1 MSSDALPLL
10 SIRGVGK
17 TYAQPVLAEIDLQ
30 LFGGEVL
37 ALTGENGAGK
47 STLSKIVGGL
57 ERPGAGSL
65 ELLGR
70 PYAPASRRE
79 AEALGVRMVMQ
90 ELNLLPTLSVAENLF
105 LHDLPRRAGW
115 IDRRRLRAAAREA
128 MAQVGLEAIDP
139 DTLVGD
145 LGIGHQQM
153 VEIARNLIGD
163 CRLLIL
169 DEPTAMLTAREV
181 DMLFEQVER
190 LRERGVAIVYISHRL
205 EELARISQR
214 IAVLRDGRLVCVE
227 PIERYDADQLV
238 TLMVGRDLGERF
250 DLGPRQTGAP
260 LLRVERLSRRGKVH
274 EVSFEVRAGEI
285 FGISGLIGS
294 GRTELLRLIYGA
306 DRADG
311 GQVLLGDPPQRLSL
325 RSPADSVRQG
335 VALITEDR
343 KGEGLLLDQSISANL
358 ALGNLPALARHGVID
373 RRREEALARRQVEAL
388 RVRCADTAQAVG
400 ELSGG
405 NQQKVVIGRWLERDC
420 QVLLFDEPTRGI
432 DVGAKFDIYALL
444 AELTRRGKALV
455 VVSSDLRELMLICD
469 RIGVLSAGR
478 YGGHL
483 RARCL
488 DPGRAAG
495 GGLRR
500 LQETRRAAGDV
511 VNTQRKEPEMSDPTS
526 SATAAAAPTLRRG
539 NYFGLGTYLG
549 LAGALLAMIALFSAL
564 SSHFLSYG
572 TFLAIANQIPDLVVL
587 AVGMTFI
594 LIVGGI
600 DLSVGSVLAL
610 AASAVSLATLGW
622 GWGVLP
628 AAMLGMA
635 CATLAGCVTGS
646 ITVAWRI
653 PSFIVSLGVLE
664 MARGLAYQ
672 MTDSRTAYIGDAYAW
687 LSNPLAFGISP
698 AFVIALLVMFAAQAV
713 LTRTVFGRYL
723 IGIGTNEEAVRLAGV
738 NPKPYKI
745 AVFALMG
752 LLAGLAAL
760 FQISRL
766 EAADPNAGVGLELQV
781 IAAVVIGGTSLMGG
795 RGSVVSTFFGVLI
808 ISVLAAGLAQIGAS
822 EPTKR
827 IITGAVIV
835 VAVVLDTY
843 RSHRARRQG

>member
-70 PYAPASRRE
+70 PYAPGSRRE

-190 LRERGVAIVYISHRL
+190 LRERGVAIVFISHRL

-478 YGGHL
+478 MVDTFE
-483 RARCL
+483 RDAW
-488 DPGRAAG
+488 
-495 GGLRR
+495 
-500 LQETRRAAGDV
+500 
-511 VNTQRKEPEMSDPTS
+511 TQD
-526 SATAAAAPTLRRG
+526 
-539 NYFGLGTYLG
+539 
-549 LAGALLAMIALFSAL
+549 ALLAAAFAGYKKRDAL
-564 SSHFLSYG
+564 
-572 TFLAIANQIPDLVVL
+572 
-587 AVGMTFI
+587 
-594 LIVGGI
+594 
-600 DLSVGSVLAL
+600 
-610 AASAVSLATLGW
+610 LAT
-622 GWGVLP
+622 
-628 AAMLGMA
+628 
-635 CATLAGCVTGS
+635 S
-646 ITVAWRI
+646 
-653 PSFIVSLGVLE
+653 
-664 MARGLAYQ
+664 
-672 MTDSRTAYIGDAYAW
+672 
-687 LSNPLAFGISP
+687 
-698 AFVIALLVMFAAQAV
+698 
-713 LTRTVFGRYL
+713 
-723 IGIGTNEEAVRLAGV
+723 
-738 NPKPYKI
+738 
-745 AVFALMG
+745 
-752 LLAGLAAL
+752 
-760 FQISRL
+760 
-766 EAADPNAGVGLELQV
+766 
-781 IAAVVIGGTSLMGG
+781 
-795 RGSVVSTFFGVLI
+795 
-808 ISVLAAGLAQIGAS
+808 
-822 EPTKR
+822 
-827 IITGAVIV
+827 
-835 VAVVLDTY
+835 
-843 RSHRARRQG
+843 

>member
-70 PYAPASRRE
+70 PYAPGSRRE

-115 IDRRRLRAAAREA
+115 IDRRRLRVAAREA

-238 TLMVGRDLGERF
+238 TLMVGRELGERF

-478 YGGHL
+478 MVDTFE
-483 RARCL
+483 RDAW
-488 DPGRAAG
+488 
-495 GGLRR
+495 
-500 LQETRRAAGDV
+500 
-511 VNTQRKEPEMSDPTS
+511 TQD
-526 SATAAAAPTLRRG
+526 
-539 NYFGLGTYLG
+539 
-549 LAGALLAMIALFSAL
+549 ALLAAAFAGYKKRDAL
-564 SSHFLSYG
+564 
-572 TFLAIANQIPDLVVL
+572 
-587 AVGMTFI
+587 
-594 LIVGGI
+594 
-600 DLSVGSVLAL
+600 
-610 AASAVSLATLGW
+610 LAT
-622 GWGVLP
+622 
-628 AAMLGMA
+628 
-635 CATLAGCVTGS
+635 S
-646 ITVAWRI
+646 
-653 PSFIVSLGVLE
+653 
-664 MARGLAYQ
+664 
-672 MTDSRTAYIGDAYAW
+672 
-687 LSNPLAFGISP
+687 
-698 AFVIALLVMFAAQAV
+698 
-713 LTRTVFGRYL
+713 
-723 IGIGTNEEAVRLAGV
+723 
-738 NPKPYKI
+738 
-745 AVFALMG
+745 
-752 LLAGLAAL
+752 
-760 FQISRL
+760 
-766 EAADPNAGVGLELQV
+766 
-781 IAAVVIGGTSLMGG
+781 
-795 RGSVVSTFFGVLI
+795 
-808 ISVLAAGLAQIGAS
+808 
-822 EPTKR
+822 
-827 IITGAVIV
+827 
-835 VAVVLDTY
+835 
-843 RSHRARRQG
+843 